1 MAVGWA
7 WPRGLGAKPQVVAEG
22 LVWVSASPEK
32 QLPCTTLPDPGS
44 PPGHFL
50 VSTKATAGG
59 AGKVHKPRRKQGGN

>member
-32 QLPCTTLPDPGS
+32 QLLCTTLPDPGS
-44 PPGHFL
+44 PPGHFF
-50 VSTKATAGG
+50 GF
-59 AGKVHKPRRKQGGN
+59 HQGNCWRSRQGT